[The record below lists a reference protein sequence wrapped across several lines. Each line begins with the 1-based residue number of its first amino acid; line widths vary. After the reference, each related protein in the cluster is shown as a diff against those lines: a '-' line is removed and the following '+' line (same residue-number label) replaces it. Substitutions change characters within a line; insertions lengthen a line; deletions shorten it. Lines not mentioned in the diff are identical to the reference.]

1 MAELPNFFFLH
12 DARSGSYRDYMKSVY
27 LYTSLQ
33 MYSSMKPLT
42 IIRLFLVT
50 ALLFLACSCQ
60 KDKRYEK
67 SEKETLTLRV
77 YEGKNPLGNSVKYYV
92 HLYEGATKWYPLI
105 HVWDGNNDW
114 GLEPGF
120 EYEVSVWKHY
130 VKGSE
135 TMGGSNSFEYEFQKV
150 LSKKEVP
157 LLTMDD
163 ILWESIM
170 L

>member
-1 MAELPNFFFLH
+1 
-12 DARSGSYRDYMKSVY
+12 
-27 LYTSLQ
+27 
-33 MYSSMKPLT
+33 MKPLHL
-42 IIRLFLVT
+42 ISLFISAV
-50 ALLFLACSCQ
+50 LLFGVYSCQ
-60 KDKRYEK
+60 KDGYAK

-77 YEGKNPLGNSVKYYV
+77 YEGINPLGNSVKYYV

>member
-1 MAELPNFFFLH
+1 
-12 DARSGSYRDYMKSVY
+12 
-27 LYTSLQ
+27 
-33 MYSSMKPLT
+33 MKPLHL
-42 IIRLFLVT
+42 ISLFISAV
-50 ALLFLACSCQ
+50 LLFGVYSCQ
-60 KDKRYEK
+60 KDGYAK

-77 YEGKNPLGNSVKYYV
+77 YEGINPLGNSVKYYV

-163 ILWESIM
+163 ILWKSIM
-170 L
+170 E

>member
-1 MAELPNFFFLH
+1 MNPF
-12 DARSGSYRDYMKSVY
+12 
-27 LYTSLQ
+27 
-33 MYSSMKPLT
+33 MKPST
-42 IIRLFLVT
+42 VFRLFFVT
-50 ALLFLACSCQ
+50 ALLLFACSCQ

-92 HLYEGATKWYPLI
+92 HLYDGATKWYPMI
-105 HVWDGNNDW
+105 YVWEGKNDW
-114 GLEPGF
+114 GLEPGY

-135 TMGGSNSFEYEFQKV
+135 TMGGGQSFEYEFQKV
-150 LSKKEVP
+150 LSKIEVP

-163 ILWESIM
+163 ILWKSIM
-170 L
+170 E

>member
-12 DARSGSYRDYMKSVY
+12 DARSGSYRDYMISVY
-27 LYTSLQ
+27 LCTSLQ

-67 SEKETLTLRV
+67 SEKATLTLRV
-77 YEGKNPLGNSVKYYV
+77 YEGINPLGNSVKYYV

>member
-12 DARSGSYRDYMKSVY
+12 DARSGSYRDYMKRVY
-27 LYTSLQ
+27 LCTSLQ

-67 SEKETLTLRV
+67 SEKAILTLRV

>member
-12 DARSGSYRDYMKSVY
+12 DARSGSYRDYMKRVY
-27 LYTSLQ
+27 LCTSLQ

-67 SEKETLTLRV
+67 SEKATLTLRV
-77 YEGKNPLGNSVKYYV
+77 YEGINPLGNSVKYYV

>member
-1 MAELPNFFFLH
+1 
-12 DARSGSYRDYMKSVY
+12 
-27 LYTSLQ
+27 
-33 MYSSMKPLT
+33 MKPST
-42 IIRLFLVT
+42 ILRLFVAT
-50 ALLFLACSCQ
+50 ALLLLACSCQ

-92 HLYEGATKWYPLI
+92 HLYDGATKWYPMI
-105 HVWDGNNDW
+105 YVWEGKNDW
-114 GLEPGF
+114 GLEPGY

-135 TMGGSNSFEYEFQKV
+135 TMGGGQSFEYEFQKV
-150 LSKKEVP
+150 LSKIEVP

-163 ILWESIM
+163 ILWKSIM
-170 L
+170 E

>member
-1 MAELPNFFFLH
+1 MNPF
-12 DARSGSYRDYMKSVY
+12 
-27 LYTSLQ
+27 
-33 MYSSMKPLT
+33 MKPST
-42 IIRLFLVT
+42 VFRLFVFT

-60 KDKRYEK
+60 KDKRYER

-92 HLYEGATKWYPLI
+92 HLYDGATKWYPMI
-105 HVWDGNNDW
+105 YVWEGKNDW
-114 GLEPGF
+114 GLEPGY

-135 TMGGSNSFEYEFQKV
+135 TMGGGHSFEYEFQKV
-150 LSKKEVP
+150 LSKIEVP

-163 ILWESIM
+163 ILWASIM
-170 L
+170 E

>member
-1 MAELPNFFFLH
+1 MSTF
-12 DARSGSYRDYMKSVY
+12 
-27 LYTSLQ
+27 
-33 MYSSMKPLT
+33 MKPLT
-42 IIRLFLVT
+42 VFRLFVVT
-50 ALLFLACSCQ
+50 ALLFWASACQ

-92 HLYEGATKWYPLI
+92 HLYDGATKWYPMI
-105 HVWDGNNDW
+105 YVWEGKNDW
-114 GLEPGF
+114 GLEPGY

-135 TMGGSNSFEYEFQKV
+135 TMGGGHSFEYEFQKV
-150 LSKKEVP
+150 LSKIEVP

-163 ILWESIM
+163 ILWKSIM
-170 L
+170 E

>member
-12 DARSGSYRDYMKSVY
+12 DARSGSYRDYMKRVY
-27 LYTSLQ
+27 LCTSLQ

-105 HVWDGNNDW
+105 HVWAGNNDW

>member
-1 MAELPNFFFLH
+1 
-12 DARSGSYRDYMKSVY
+12 
-27 LYTSLQ
+27 
-33 MYSSMKPLT
+33 MKPLHL
-42 IIRLFLVT
+42 ISLFISAV
-50 ALLFLACSCQ
+50 LLFGVYSCQ
-60 KDKRYEK
+60 KDGYAK

-77 YEGKNPLGNSVKYYV
+77 YEGINPLGNSVKYYV

-114 GLEPGF
+114 GLEPRF

>member
-1 MAELPNFFFLH
+1 
-12 DARSGSYRDYMKSVY
+12 
-27 LYTSLQ
+27 
-33 MYSSMKPLT
+33 MKPST
-42 IIRLFLVT
+42 VFRLFVFT

-92 HLYEGATKWYPLI
+92 HLYDGATKWYPMI
-105 HVWDGNNDW
+105 YVWEGKNDW
-114 GLEPGF
+114 GLEPGY

-130 VKGSE
+130 GKDSE
-135 TMGGSNSFEYEFQKV
+135 TMEDGDSFEYEFQKV